1 MIEESETVDPDPAQ
15 AGIEGDLLAQRRA
28 RRAELSDPALLRR
41 AEVAEATVRT
51 LETHLN
57 SLQQRL
63 QETGEEQRRMS
74 EQLAEREREVRR
86 VKQREYAEQQLR
98 VEVEER
104 CEIQSSERR
113 AELEELHRRL
123 SVSER
128 HAQELADQL
137 EGVRFEL
144 AEAQQLAAAERLA
157 GRQEDEQLAQ
167 RDSELQQRELQLD
180 QASAEI
186 ERHLKAAKDFERRA
200 NELRQQAQEREDVLT
215 AKLAGLEHRATEVQQ
230 EVETQQIARER
241 SELTLG
247 RVQESQAEL
256 KQIVHELE
264 QAARQ
269 LRGAAVQERITLQK
283 EFDRKREELSKEHT
297 AELERQRERLGAEQ
311 AEQIADAQR
320 QIASHIAELESQRAE
335 LGAEQIEKFELA
347 QQESTRRIAALESQ
361 RERLSEEHAAQLEQA
376 REITTQLERQRT
388 ELSAE
393 HARKIE
399 QMRSRVRDLEGEL
412 ERNAAELRRGEIVP
426 DTIDSTEPTTSAEVD
441 SADVARRREA
451 LTEAV
456 KRLRAKVATDEEP
469 GEPAA
474 ADAPVSAEPDPA
486 TAVVPDAAQS
496 TAAPVSRT
504 PSVADPEP
512 AEKLE
517 EPGESAEPAEN
528 LDFVPRV
535 LLAPK
540 QPPTWFTTA
549 IRRLVERGEEEHA
562 LDVLNEVLALR
573 YLVVND
579 RMTYSIEIEEVG
591 EYLVELD
598 GERSSAKKVT
608 APSLQDAVD
617 VKVKGNLLAVSELTT
632 GRTARKISGLKTK
645 GSRRRVRKLLRAS
658 ATPLV
663 LGDVARAGR
672 AVWPGVL
679 LLAIAAAIDPE
690 WTKGHQF
697 AVAFQATGESSMTVC
712 LRVDD
717 GKPIQVLRMD
727 DSKPSRLPRPDHG
740 EVLAKV
746 SLSDLAL
753 TCLLARAPMPAR
765 ETELIEGDSSAL
777 EKLMRWSDRAQGLEV
792 SA

>member
-28 RRAELSDPALLRR
+28 RRAELSDPALIRR

-51 LETHLN
+51 LETHLS

-74 EQLAEREREVRR
+74 EQLSEREREVRR

-104 CEIQSSERR
+104 CELLTSEKR
-113 AELEELHRRL
+113 AEIEELHRRL

-128 HAQELADQL
+128 HAHELADQL

-144 AEAQQLAAAERLA
+144 TEAQQLAAAERMVA
-157 GRQEDEQLAQ
+157 RQEDEELAE
-167 RDSELQQRELQLD
+167 READLQQRELQLE
-180 QASAEI
+180 QATAEI
-186 ERHLKAAKDFERRA
+186 DRHLNAARDFERRA
-200 NELRQQAQEREDVLT
+200 SALRQQAQEREDILT
-215 AKLAGLEHRATEVQQ
+215 IRLAELERRATEVQQ

-247 RVQESQAEL
+247 RVQESNSVL
-256 KQIVHELE
+256 KLIVRELE

-269 LRGAAVQERITLQK
+269 LRGAIEQERATLQQ
-283 EFDRKREELSKEHT
+283 EFDRKREELTREHA
-297 AELERQRERLGAEQ
+297 AEIERERERLSAQQ
-311 AEQIADAQR
+311 AAQIADAQQ
-320 QIASHIAELESQRAE
+320 QIATHIAELESQRKELSREQVEQFEQAQRQSATHIAE
-335 LGAEQIEKFELA
+335 
-347 QQESTRRIAALESQ
+347 LESQ
-361 RERLSEEHAAQLEQA
+361 REQLSREHAAQIEQA
-376 REITTQLERQRT
+376 RQLRTQLERQRE
-388 ELSAE
+388 ELSSE
-393 HARKIE
+393 HAEKLE
-399 QMRSRVRDLEGEL
+399 QMRSRVRELEGER
-412 ERNAAELRRGEIVP
+412 ERTAADLRRRGEIDP
-426 DTIDSTEPTTSAEVD
+426 DTLDPAEPIISAELD

-456 KRLRAKVATDEEP
+456 KRLRAKVATDEEL
-469 GEPAA
+469 GEPAP
-474 ADAPVSAEPDPA
+474 ADAPGSAEPDPA
-486 TAVVPDAAQS
+486 TAVVPDVAQP
-496 TAAPVSRT
+496 TAAPVPQT
-504 PSVADPEP
+504 PSVAAPEP

-517 EPGESAEPAEN
+517 PGNGAEPAEN

-535 LLAPK
+535 LVPPK

-562 LDVLNEVLALR
+562 LDVLSEVLALR
-573 YLVVND
+573 HLVVND

-608 APSLQDAVD
+608 APSLEDAVD
-617 VKVKGNLLAVSELTT
+617 VKLKGNLLAVSELTT

-663 LGDVARAGR
+663 LGDVARAGK
-672 AVWPGVL
+672 AIWPGVL

-690 WTKGHQF
+690 WTKGHKF
-697 AVAFQATGESSMTVC
+697 AVAFQATGESRMTVC

-727 DSKPSRLPRPDHG
+727 DGKPSRVPRPDHG